1 MSASLQDHHEYLT
14 LLPRGLHQ
22 IIRSMIYEAFEEE
35 YGPLRFQKHTATSTY
50 SNPRSGYFLNIE
62 FIQDDYLLSK
72 SGISN
77 DEALLKRGR
86 EEVIRSEQAK
96 QEKGKKTVSSSTLLS
111 SIVGTVADK
120 SLGTDI
126 SVGYRPCLG
135 PYDSKDMLKAAI
147 ETSREDCWAVP
158 GQLTG
163 IVWSILT
170 VSNNIPPSFVAN
182 KLRCIGPL
190 LALVVVLQ
198 PSNTKERDKPT
209 DHDASIQSVMS
220 IPSQALSSLVLQHV
234 KQDQQQSNGCHVTD
248 HVNPSVDSGTVRTTR
263 HEPFFQPH
271 QTLAESVVSL
281 RHEQEK
287 APEAYDCAFD
297 RALDLWSR
305 HVQECWMPGLAN
317 EQRCPQ
323 PTSSFT
329 ASGNTPLY
337 LEERSLEAS
346 PNLANISPELAK
358 AALHYRLSCV
368 RPDPIGSDGAAAA
381 TADQDSSRRRP
392 RQRLYKNQWRY
403 KRGELLNEIAIDMV
417 PSKYTSSVQSSS
429 TAAGSPTRVDFAGQA
444 NGRADDNP
452 QSKDGGWCVDLKNFD
467 LEVVVIVRPGAMAVG
482 LSLRNYNNRI
492 PHVFARMVRSNSR
505 SPTLEETTTQADDRG
520 AMPQSTALPALSFA
534 SGGIPPDIA
543 PPYIAGTSIPGLVR
557 LRPTTAQVLWRLAGP
572 FDPGDVIVDPCAGIG
587 TIPNEGTM
595 LPSWRRAQD
604 GGEAIF
610 CSSRVLT
617 FGGDLALCPSGLG
630 PVGAEYA
637 RKIRRLRAKP
647 NQSTPP
653 YASIGSSVSDLFA
666 WDAANIPM
674 RTASADA
681 IISDLP
687 FGQQCLSSW
696 KLNFFL
702 PCLMTECARLLR
714 PTTGRMVLLC
724 GSYLPVLQA
733 LVQVNEWNCTTR
745 NNGERI
751 DGPPAGEVWIFPCQ
765 AVFPVNIGGLLAWI
779 VQIQRGPAP
788 LRPSLLQSHGVRV
801 QRLAEQRMNVARH
814 RKSALNKSVQ
824 S

>member
-1 MSASLQDHHEYLT
+1 MLSSLQDHHEYLT

-35 YGPLRFQKHTATSTY
+35 YGPLGSLGSTTTNTC
-50 SNPRSGYFLNIE
+50 SNPRSGYFLNVE

-72 SGISN
+72 SGITN

-96 QEKGKKTVSSSTLLS
+96 QEKGKTSPSLPTSTLLS

-135 PYDSKDMLKAAI
+135 PYDSKDTLNAAI
-147 ETSREDCWAVP
+147 EKSRLDCWAVP

-163 IVWSILT
+163 IVWTILT
-170 VSNNIPPSFVAN
+170 VSNNVPPSFVAN

-198 PSNTKERDKPT
+198 PSNTKERNKPT

-220 IPSQALSSLVLQHV
+220 IPSQALSSLALQHV

-248 HVNPSVDSGTVRTTR
+248 HVNPSVDSCAVRTTI

-271 QTLAESVVSL
+271 QTLGESVVSL
-281 RHEQEK
+281 RHELEK
-287 APEAYDCAFD
+287 VPEAYGFAFD

-305 HVQECWMPGLAN
+305 HVQECWMPGLAS
-317 EQRCPQ
+317 EECGRQ
-323 PTSSFT
+323 PTSSPT
-329 ASGNTPLY
+329 DSGNTPLH
-337 LEERSLEAS
+337 LDERSLEAS

-358 AALHYRLSCV
+358 AALQYRLSCL
-368 RPDPIGSDGAAAA
+368 RPDPIGSDGAAAT
-381 TADQDSSRRRP
+381 TADHDASRRRP

-417 PSKYTSSVQSSS
+417 PSKYTSSVQSLS

-452 QSKDGGWCVDLKNFD
+452 QSNGGWCVDLKNFD

-492 PHVFARMVRSNSR
+492 PHVFMTA
-505 SPTLEETTTQADDRG
+505 TQADDLG
-520 AMPQSTALPALSFA
+520 PMPQSTAPPALSFA

-587 TIPNEGTM
+587 TIPHEGTM
-595 LPSWRRAQD
+595 LPSWRRAQG
-604 GGEAIF
+604 GGEAVF
-610 CSSRVLT
+610 CGSRVLT

-647 NQSTPP
+647 NQWTPSH
-653 YASIGSSVSDLFA
+653 ASIGSSVSDLFA
-666 WDAANIPM
+666 WDAANIPL
-674 RTASADA
+674 RSASADA

-733 LVQVNEWNCTTR
+733 LVQVNEWNRTTR
-745 NNGERI
+745 NNGERM
-751 DGPPAGEVWIFPCQ
+751 DGQPAGEVWMFPCQ

-788 LRPSLLQSHGVRV
+788 LRPSLLQSHGLRV